1 MDHKRGCRPAV
12 PVHLTV
18 VAGHKAARGR
28 GTSAVVDR
36 MQLGRELDQLKRQKH
51 IFGLLLLKNDGP

>member
-1 MDHKRGCRPAV
+1 M

-18 VAGHKAARGR
+18 VVAVHKVARGRGR

-36 MQLGRELDQLKRQKH
+36 MQLGTEVDHLKRLKH
-51 IFGLLLLKNDGP
+51 IFSLLLLKNDGP